1 MTSATIRYEDVR
13 PAAWG
18 GVLVPPANPSVEPEM
33 QRLLHPAMTL
43 YAARLATMPGTTLE
57 ERNRRYIGLYRDAV
71 TAFGDLRLAALV
83 IGLTGPSYRLLPEGD
98 AALSRDLSAHAG
110 KPVATASLA
119 IAAALFS
126 LGARRLCLVSPY
138 PDWLTAEAVAYWRA
152 AGCDVVEVIK
162 MSDTFRAYELTN
174 DEVAAALSRVDHDR
188 IDATVMSGTG
198 MLTLP
203 AILDARNKHGTRPI
217 LSSNLCSAWWL
228 LRQAAQHAASPIF
241 DRAVPEL
248 AATLRTPQ

>member
-1 MTSATIRYEDVR
+1 MNAATAENEAVR
-13 PAAWG
+13 PSAWA
-18 GVLVPPANPSVEPEM
+18 GVLVPPSNPSVEPEM

-57 ERNRRYIGLYRDAV
+57 ERNRRYIELYRNAV
-71 TAFGDLRLAALV
+71 TAFGELHLAALV

-98 AALSRDLSAHAG
+98 AALSRELSAHAG

-119 IAAALFS
+119 IAEALSS

-138 PDWLTAEAVAYWRA
+138 PDWLTAEATAYWRA
-152 AGCDVVEVIK
+152 AGYEVVQVIK
-162 MSDTFRAYELTN
+162 MSDTFRAYELTH
-174 DEVAAALSRVDHDR
+174 DEVAAALSRVDHGR

-203 AILDARNKHGTRPI
+203 AILAARKPGTRPI

-228 LRQAAQHAASPIF
+228 LRAAAQHAATPVF

-248 AATLRTPQ
+248 AATLRATQ